1 MNTAKTKEAFEV
13 VVEGGVI
20 KALDEN
26 GNLVMGLSLA
36 DTIFEALEAKG
47 VDCNGAGISY
57 RNVR

>member
-1 MNTAKTKEAFEV
+1 MNTIKTKEAFEV
-13 VVEGGVI
+13 VVEGGII

-26 GNLVMGLSLA
+26 GKLVMGLSLA